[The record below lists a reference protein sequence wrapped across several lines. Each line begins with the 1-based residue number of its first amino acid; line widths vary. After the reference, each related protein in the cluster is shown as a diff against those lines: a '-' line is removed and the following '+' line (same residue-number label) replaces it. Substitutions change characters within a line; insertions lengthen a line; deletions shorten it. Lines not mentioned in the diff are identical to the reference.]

1 MKTINALLYTDNFP
15 VSIEMDNGLIAGIK
29 RIDSLED
36 NSLYVA
42 PGFIDIQINGYMSHD
57 FSAPDLSVEKV
68 QHVTE
73 NLWKTGVTTY
83 FPTIITTSHERLLKN
98 LAILTKVLKNE
109 KVKLSVPG
117 FHLEGPYISQ
127 VDGYRGAHNKKWVR
141 TPDWEEFVQY
151 YKTAENKIVQITLAP
166 ELDGAIELIEKCTNK
181 GILVSLGHHN
191 ASTEIIRQA
200 IDAGAILA
208 THLGNG
214 CANMIHRHKNP
225 LWSQLADDR
234 LHATI
239 IADGHHLLPEELKV
253 FFKVKGPE
261 KLMLVSDMTG
271 LAGMPPGDYI
281 WDGKKVVMS
290 SKGMI
295 MLPKQD
301 ALAGAAL
308 PISIG
313 IGNMMRHT
321 QCSLADAI
329 HMATRNQAKLFGLKD
344 RGEIAIGKRADL
356 VLFTLED
363 NTIAVKKTILAGE
376 IVYACD

>member
-1 MKTINALLYTDNFP
+1 MKTINALLYSDKSP
-15 VSIEMDNGLIAGIK
+15 VSIEIDNGLIISIK
-29 RIDSLED
+29 KI
-36 NSLYVA
+36 NSLKDYSQYVA

-57 FSAPDLSVEKV
+57 FSAPDLSIEKV
-68 QHVTE
+68 QQVTE
-73 NLWKTGVTTY
+73 DLWKTGVTTY

-98 LAILTKVLKNE
+98 LAILTKALKNE

-117 FHLEGPYISQ
+117 FHLEGPYISPI
-127 VDGYRGAHNKKWVR
+127 DGYRGAHNKKWVR
-141 TPDWEEFVQY
+141 PPDWKEFVQY
-151 YKTAENKIVQITLAP
+151 NKTAENKIIQITLAP
-166 ELDGAIELIEKCTNK
+166 DLDGAIKFIEKCRNK

-191 ASTEIIRQA
+191 ASTEFIRQA
-200 IDAGAILA
+200 IDAGAILT

-253 FFKVKGPE
+253 FFIVKGPE
-261 KLMLVSDMTG
+261 KLMLISDMTG
-271 LAGMPPGDYI
+271 LAGMPPGDYT
-281 WDGKKVVMS
+281 WDGKDVVMTAD
-290 SKGMI
+290 GMI

-321 QCSLADAI
+321 QCSLAEAI
-329 HMATRNQAKLFGLKD
+329 HMAARNQAKLFGLKD
-344 RGEIAIGKRADL
+344 RGEIAVGKRADM
-356 VLFTLED
+356 VLFTLDD
-363 NTIAVKKTILAGE
+363 NTIAIKKTILAGE
-376 IVYACD
+376 VVYGYD